1 MLIETDLT
9 GVPVVVVGVP
19 EEIGPVVRRLER
31 AGAFVS
37 VWDRPEGVG
46 VADVAAAG
54 AGQVSA
60 RVAVVVGR
68 ARQWLEVRWLRKRCV
83 VLEEPSPGFEGARVL
98 LVGAG
103 PGGAGTMTV
112 DAVRALADADVVL
125 TDRLAAVGDLTRL
138 APGAEIIDVG
148 KRPGHHAVPQRD
160 IEALLIE
167 RAQQGLTVVRLKG
180 GDPYVFG
187 RGSEEVDALVA
198 AGVPVTV
205 VPGVTSA
212 VAVPGEVGI
221 PLTQRGVSHA
231 FTVVSGHVPLSPP
244 QAEALVALRGTIVF
258 LMGVHNLVPLCQ
270 ALLAAGMAAA
280 TPAAVVERGFT
291 PDLRSIVSPLD
302 DLAEEAA
309 RAGVS
314 APAVVVVGEVVRQC
328 EVWARRVSVGE
339 PTTPSSSPVAGE
351 RAQRHPASSALRAAA
366 R

>member
-1 MLIETDLT
+1 MLIEADLT

-19 EEIGPVVRRLER
+19 GEIGPVVRRFER
-31 AGAFVS
+31 AGAVVS

-46 VADVAAAG
+46 VAEVAAAG
-54 AGQVSA
+54 AGDVSA

-68 ARQWLEVRWLRKRCV
+68 ARQWREVRGLRRRCV
-83 VLEEPSPGFEGARVL
+83 ILEEPSPEFEGARVL

-125 TDRLAAVGDLTRL
+125 ADRLVEVGDLAGL

-160 IEALLIE
+160 IEALMIE
-167 RAQQGLTVVRLKG
+167 RATRGLTVVRLKG

-187 RGSEEVDALVA
+187 RGSEEVEALVA
-198 AGVPVTV
+198 AGLPVTV

-212 VAVPGEVGI
+212 VAVPGAAGI
-221 PLTQRGVSHA
+221 PVTQREVSHL
-231 FTVVSGHVPLSPP
+231 FTVVSGHVPLTSV
-244 QAEALVALRGTIVF
+244 QAESLVALGGTIVV
-258 LMGVHNLVPLCQ
+258 LMGVQNLVPLGN
-270 ALLAAGMAAA
+270 ALLAAGMDPA

-291 PDLRSIVSPLD
+291 PDLRSIVSPLR

-314 APAVVVVGEVVRQC
+314 APAVVVIGEVVRQSD
-328 EVWARRVSVGE
+328 VWDRRV
-339 PTTPSSSPVAGE
+339 PRATPATPRTNAGPGE
-351 RAQRHPASSALRAAA
+351 RAQRHTASSAAPVA